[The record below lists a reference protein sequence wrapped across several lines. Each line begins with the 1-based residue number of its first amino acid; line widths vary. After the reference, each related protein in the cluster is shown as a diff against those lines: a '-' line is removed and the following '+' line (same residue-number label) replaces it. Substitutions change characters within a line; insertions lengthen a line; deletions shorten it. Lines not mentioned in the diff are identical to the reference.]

1 MGADLA
7 EIVDLAARRGTQA
20 AELVIERAVHEV
32 MDAIM
37 GAPDA
42 LAVICGAARS
52 LHEHCIDA
60 LLFAHVAQMVIDR
73 MSAVER
79 EADQPD
85 QPNPAA

>member
-1 MGADLA
+1 
-7 EIVDLAARRGTQA
+7 
-20 AELVIERAVHEV
+20 

-73 MSAVER
+73 MLAIER
-79 EADQPD
+79 DPADQPD
-85 QPNPAA
+85 AEDAEPPSAPGEA